1 MPASFGARVV
11 PSPLLPNY
19 HPLSLQRPPTYAHRH
34 LTRLT
39 RQAEGG
45 RRQRLHHVPIMFVSF
60 FPSSRRVACGRL
72 RALVISSRKVSLL
85 YDAGWRSPAFSVS
98 GSSVGPGV
106 RFAAPQ
112 SRQRCCVSVSKKKKK
127 GVGKGRRV
135 LFCFNQTRGLKG
147 LFCYVSSSLLL
158 LPSSHFVRGERG

>member
-1 MPASFGARVV
+1 LTDCQQFASKFGARVV

-19 HPLSLQRPPTYAHRH
+19 HPLSLQRPPHS
-34 LTRLT
+34 TRLT

-45 RRQRLHHVPIMFVSF
+45 RRQRSHHIPIMFVSF
-60 FPSSRRVACGRL
+60 FPPHRRVACGRL
-72 RALVISSRKVSLL
+72 RTLVIPSRKVSLL
-85 YDAGWRSPAFSVS
+85 YDAGWRSPAISVS
-98 GSSVGPGV
+98 GASVGPAV

-112 SRQRCCVSVSKKKKK
+112 SRQRCCVSVRKKK

-147 LFCYVSSSLLL
+147 FSVT
-158 LPSSHFVRGERG
+158 